1 MINKEDTTYLVNRFF
16 EKCFEF
22 WVNEGRDDREAFE
35 LALKEASEID
45 RNPFSPMG
53 DVRDSDAHQEYIARM
68 KKRVGIA
75 VYIIDIIYLK
85 ARR

>member
-1 MINKEDTTYLVNRFF
+1 MINKDDTTYLVNRFF

-22 WVNEGRDDREAFE
+22 WVNEGRDDKEAFE

-53 DVRDSDAHQEYIARM
+53 DLLDPEAHHPLERMDCDQFKNILQE
-68 KKRVGIA
+68 
-75 VYIIDIIYLK
+75 
-85 ARR
+85 